1 MPVLWEFVCSTVG
14 STDRGDRADTFDAM
28 SKINRRI
35 GSLAVV
41 AVLGGLS
48 PGLVQIA
55 AAADGPPPPPH
66 MKITASGGDGTAVDT
81 DGTQGSF
88 TNSVAGTTDSDG
100 DQDARD
106 MTLSENADQGQVKAP
121 NKMTK

>member
-1 MPVLWEFVCSTVG
+1 
-14 STDRGDRADTFDAM
+14 M

-35 GSLAVV
+35 CSLAVV
-41 AVLGGLS
+41 AVVTGLS
-48 PGLVQIA
+48 PGPIPIA
-55 AAADGPPPPPH
+55 AAAEGPPPH
-66 MKITASGGDGTAVDT
+66 MNITASGGDGTAVDT

-88 TNSVAGTTDSDG
+88 TNSVEGTTDSDG